1 MRYHTTVLAIWC
13 GGLAVLL
20 LGGPVAAQYKVVGSD
35 GRVTYTDRPPA
46 GAVAR
51 PLGAGPATTPTVEL
65 PYALQQAATRYP
77 ATLYTAP
84 NCSPCDSARALLRQR
99 GVPVREYTIER
110 AEDLAELQRREGR
123 IELPMLRLGAQRLQG
138 FEAGEW
144 HATLDAAT
152 YPRTSLLP
160 PTWRATPSQP
170 LVPVEAEPVP
180 RTAEAVPARPA
191 TPVPAPVLPA
201 ASGSFRF

>member
-1 MRYHTTVLAIWC
+1 MTSLAIWC

-20 LGGPVAAQYKVVGSD
+20 LTGPAAAQYKVVGPD
-35 GRVTYTDRPPA
+35 GRITYTDRPPA

-51 PLGAGPATTPTVEL
+51 PLGAGPAATPAAEL
-65 PYALQQAATRYP
+65 PYALRQASTRYP

-84 NCSPCDSARALLRQR
+84 HCSPCDSARALLRQR

-110 AEDLAELQRREGR
+110 AEDVAELQRREGR
-123 IELPMLRLGAQRLQG
+123 IELPILRLGAQRLQG
-138 FEAGEW
+138 FEAGDW

-160 PTWRATPSQP
+160 PTWRAAQSQP
-170 LVPVEAEPVP
+170 LVPVETEPAP
-180 RTAEAVPARPA
+180 RAEAAPARPA
-191 TPVPAPVLPA
+191 APAPVLPA